1 MTGVFLVAGGVIWG
15 MNSSHMVPSDERDSA
30 PLLLAHRGVHQSF
43 DRAGV
48 ENETC
53 TASRINK
60 PTHEFLE
67 NTRAS
72 IQAALEYGADM
83 IEIDVHPTTDGE
95 FAVFHDWTLDC
106 RTNGTGRVR
115 DHSSVDLRKLDIG
128 YGYSFDGGKSFP
140 FRGKYFGQMPMLGEL
155 LNHFPTTHFLINIK
169 SSSSDEGRRLMQYLS
184 ARNRNNSSVSIYGH
198 QDPIDA
204 ARQVNPNLMT
214 MGKQQAKSCLKTYAA
229 VGWSGY
235 VPKTCRKSLVPVPE
249 NFVHFIWGWPA
260 RFQARMKKYKSEI
273 VLMGPHT
280 KARSE
285 PAIDTLDQ
293 LSNISPHFGGIIW
306 TNKIEVI
313 GPHMKGLTKSA
324 H

>member
-15 MNSSHMVPSDERDSA
+15 MNSSHMVPSDERDRA

-140 FRGKYFGQMPMLGEL
+140 FRGKYFGQMPMLGEVL
-155 LNHFPTTHFLINIK
+155 EAFPKTWFIINVK
-169 SSSSDEGRRLMQYLS
+169 SGSAKEGRQLTRYLS
-184 ARNRNNSSVSIYGH
+184 ARNIEPALIAVYGH
-198 QDPIDA
+198 QNPIDA
-204 ARQVNPNLMT
+204 IRETNPNLMT
-214 MGKQQAKSCLKTYAA
+214 MGKQQSKTCLKAYLAI
-229 VGWSGY
+229 GWSGY
-235 VPKTCRKSLVPVPE
+235 LPKSCRNIWVPIRE
-249 NFVHFIWGWPA
+249 NYTRLIWGWPNRFEA
-260 RFQARMKKYKSEI
+260 RLAKHNSEA
-273 VLMGPHT
+273 VLLGPHT

-285 PAIDTLDQ
+285 PAIDTLEQADK
-293 LSNISPHFGGIIW
+293 ISPNFKGIIW
-306 TNKIEVI
+306 TNKIEMI
-313 GPHMKGLTKSA
+313 GPHLKDPPKPA
-324 H
+324 P